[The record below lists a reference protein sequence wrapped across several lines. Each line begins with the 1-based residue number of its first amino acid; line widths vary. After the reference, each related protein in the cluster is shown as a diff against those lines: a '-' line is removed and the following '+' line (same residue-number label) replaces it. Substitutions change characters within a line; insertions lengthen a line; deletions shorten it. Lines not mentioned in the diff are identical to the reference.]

1 MNKVKKYQCP
11 MKCEGEKVY
20 VAPGNCFVCKMK
32 LVPMEQSMHEH
43 HNEKKEPDQTEN
55 KPIEN
60 KSSTKAIYTCPMH
73 PEIKRD
79 KPGSCPICGMDL
91 VSEKGDASDEEEKA
105 YHKMNKRFWCAVAF
119 TIPVALIAM
128 LGMIPRIQLDQILP
142 MKTWNWIQLLLT
154 IPVITYSGGEFFKR
168 GWSSVRR
175 WSPNMWTLISL
186 GVGAAFIFSVIA
198 LLVPGLFPS
207 QFKDMNGNV
216 HIYFEA
222 ATIILTLVLLG
233 QVLELRA
240 HSKTN
245 SAIKALL
252 NLVPP
257 VARLLVKG
265 EEKEVLLEDVHVGDI
280 LKVKPGEKIPVD
292 GIITDGKSI
301 IDESMVTGEPIPV
314 EKTVKDHV
322 TGGTIN
328 GKSSFEMKAEKVGSD
343 TLLSQII
350 EMVNEASRSRA
361 PIQKVVDNVAKY
373 FVPIVVGISL
383 LTFVIWALWGPEPA
397 YVYAFVNAVSVLIIA
412 CPCALGLATPM
423 SIMVGTGRGAQ
434 LGVLVKDARAIEEMN
449 KVDFLI
455 VDKTGTL
462 TEGKPALKEFKSFG
476 SYSNEDILQ
485 FAASVD
491 ANSEHPLADAI
502 VNGAKEKGIKI
513 HKVEKFESVTGK
525 GAYATYSGKLISIGN
540 QRLVEDYSAK
550 LSKESGK
557 IVENLQRAGQTIMY
571 LMVDKKI
578 EGIVSVSDTIKSTS
592 AKAVKELQR
601 MGLKVHML
609 TGDNEYTAQAVAEEI
624 QLDGYQAECLPEDK
638 YRIIKELQS
647 KGHIVAMAGDGIN
660 DAPALAQANIGIA
673 MGTGTDIAIQSAE
686 ITLLKGDLNGIV
698 RAREL
703 SIDVMRNIKQNLFFA
718 FIYNVLGIP
727 LAAGILYPVFGIL
740 LSPVIAATA
749 MSFSSVS
756 VITNALRL
764 RNKTTLTKNL
774 SY

>member
-1 MNKVKKYQCP
+1 

-20 VAPGNCFVCKMK
+20 DTPGDCPVCNMK
-32 LVPMEQSMHEH
+32 LVSI
-43 HNEKKEPDQTEN
+43 D
-55 KPIEN
+55 
-60 KSSTKAIYTCPMH
+60 KSSHNHSHEKHKDDQKVNKQVETKSSSKVIYTCPMH

-79 KPGSCPICGMDL
+79 KPGDCPICGMNL
-91 VSEKGDASDEEEKA
+91 VSEKGDPSNEEEKG
-105 YHKMNKRFWCAVAF
+105 YHKMKKRFWWAVVF
-119 TIPVALIAM
+119 TIPVALISM
-128 LGMIPRIQLDQILP
+128 LGMIPGIQLDQILP
-142 MKTWNWIQLLLT
+142 LKIWNWIQLVLT

-186 GVGAAFIFSVIA
+186 GVGAAFIFS
-198 LLVPGLFPS
+198 LVAMLAPGLFPS
-207 QFKDMNGNV
+207 QFKDANGNV
-216 HIYFEA
+216 HIYLEA
-222 ATIILTLVLLG
+222 AVIILSLVLMG

-252 NLVPP
+252 DLVPP
-257 VARLLVKG
+257 VARLIVKG
-265 EEKEVLLEDVHVGDI
+265 KENEVPLEDVRIGDI

-292 GIITDGKSI
+292 GVITEGKSV
-301 IDESMVTGEPIPV
+301 IDESMVTGEPIPI
-314 EKTVKDHV
+314 EKTIKDKV

-361 PIQKVVDNVAKY
+361 PIQKVADNVAKY
-373 FVPIVVGISL
+373 FVPIVVGSSL
-383 LTFVIWALWGPEPA
+383 ITFAIWALWGPHPA

-449 KVDFLI
+449 KVDILI

-462 TEGKPALKEFKSFG
+462 TEGKPTLKEFKSFG
-476 SYSNEDILQ
+476 SYSDDDILQ
-485 FAASVD
+485 FAASVE

-502 VNGAKEKGIKI
+502 INGANEKGIKI
-513 HKVEKFESVTGK
+513 KKVEKFESVTGK
-525 GAYATYSGKLISIGN
+525 GAYATLSGKLISIGN
-540 QRLVEDYSAK
+540 QKLIETYSAK
-550 LSKESGK
+550 LSKEQAEIIEK
-557 IVENLQRAGQTIMY
+557 LQNTGQTIMF
-571 LMVDKKI
+571 LLVDKKI
-578 EGIVSVSDTIKSTS
+578 EGMVSVSDSIKSTS
-592 AKAVKELQR
+592 AKAIKTLQSL
-601 MGLKVHML
+601 GVKVHMF
-609 TGDNEYTAQAVAEEI
+609 TGDNKNTAKVVADELH
-624 QLDGYQAECLPEDK
+624 LDGFQAECLPDDK
-638 YRIIKELQS
+638 YKKIKELQK

-660 DAPALAQANIGIA
+660 DAPALAQADIGIA

-698 RAREL
+698 RAKEL
-703 SIDVMRNIKQNLFFA
+703 SKDVMRNIKQNLFFA
-718 FIYNVLGIP
+718 FVYNMIGIP
-727 LAAGILYPVFGIL
+727 IAAGFLYPFFGIL

-756 VITNALRL
+756 VIANALRL
-764 RNKTTLTKNL
+764 RNKAIITKN
-774 SY
+774 

>member
-1 MNKVKKYQCP
+1 MKQVKKFQCP

-20 VAPGNCFVCKMK
+20 DAPGNCYVCKMK
-32 LVPMEQSMHEH
+32 LVPLDQIQHEH
-43 HNEKKEPDQTEN
+43 LHEKHDPVQAEN
-55 KPIEN
+55 TPREN
-60 KSSTKAIYTCPMH
+60 KSSSKAIYTCPMH

-91 VSEKGDASDEEEKA
+91 VSEKGDVSDEEEKA
-105 YHKMNKRFWCAVAF
+105 YHKMNKRLWWAVAF

-128 LGMIPRIQLDQILP
+128 FGMIPRIQLDQILP
-142 MKTWNWIQLLLT
+142 MKTWNWIQLVLT
-154 IPVITYSGGEFFKR
+154 IPVVTYSGGEFFKR

-198 LLVPGLFPS
+198 LLAPGIFPA

-222 ATIILTLVLLG
+222 ATIILSLVLLG

-265 EEKEVLLEDVHVGDI
+265 EEKEVLLEDVHIGDI

-292 GIITDGKSI
+292 GVITEGKCV

-314 EKTVKDHV
+314 EKTVKDKV

-343 TLLSQII
+343 TLLAQII

-361 PIQKVVDNVAKY
+361 PIQKVADTVAKY

-383 LTFVIWALWGPEPA
+383 LTFAIWALWGPEPA

-449 KVDFLI
+449 KVDILI

-462 TEGKPALKEFKSFG
+462 TEGKPALKGFKSFG
-476 SYSNEDILQ
+476 SYSDEDILQ

-502 VNGAKEKGIKI
+502 VNGAKEKGVKI
-513 HKVEKFESVTGK
+513 NKVEKFESVTGK
-525 GAYATYSGKLISIGN
+525 GAYATLSGKLISIGN
-540 QRLVEDYSAK
+540 QRLAEDYSVK
-550 LSKESGK
+550 LPEEKSE
-557 IVENLQRAGQTIMY
+557 IVKKLQRTGQTIMY

-609 TGDNEYTAQAVAEEI
+609 TGDNKYTAQAVAEEM

-660 DAPALAQANIGIA
+660 DAPALAQADIGIA

-718 FIYNVLGIP
+718 FVYNVLGIP
-727 LAAGILYPVFGIL
+727 LAAGVLYPFFGIL

-764 RNKTTLTKNL
+764 RNKAITPKN
-774 SY
+774 